1 VSYFLTDQKLAEG
14 ASVELSGDEARHILL
29 ARRMKKGEKFNLQ
42 GKDEKRYLVNIIEIE
57 RNSLKV
63 KVISEIKTPPEQK
76 VKITLFQS
84 FVNEKAL
91 DFIFQKS
98 TELGAHK
105 IILFNSQNTATKLAE
120 ELFKK
125 KHDRWQKILW
135 EAAKQSDRVHPPGL
149 EYLKSVD
156 DVIKSSKEYGQ
167 LFLCDIAGQ
176 SPKNLVNLD
185 QSFSARGGSAS
196 GGKSYGIIVGP
207 EGGFTAEEVE
217 GFKILPNCVPITL
230 GPILL
235 RAETATLA
243 SLSIISNLYK
253 NE

>member
-1 VSYFLTDQKLAEG
+1 M
-14 ASVELSGDEARHILL
+14 SGDEARHILL

-42 GKDEKRYLVNIIEIE
+42 GKDEKRYLVEIIDID
-57 RNSLKV
+57 RYSLKL
-63 KVISEIKTPPEQK
+63 KAFSEIKTPPEPK
-76 VKITLFQS
+76 VKITLFQGY
-84 FVNEKAL
+84 VNEKAL

-105 IILFNSQNTATKLAE
+105 IILFNSQNTATKLTE

-125 KHDRWQKILW
+125 KNDRWQKILW
-135 EAAKQSDRVHPPGL
+135 EAAKQSDRVHPPEL

-176 SPKNLVNLD
+176 SPKNLD
-185 QSFSARGGSAS
+185 QSF
-196 GGKSYGIIVGP
+196 KSCSIAVGP
-207 EGGFTAEEVE
+207 EGGFTVEEVG
-217 GFKILPNCVPITL
+217 GFKKLPNCTPITL

-235 RAETATLA
+235 RAETAALS
-243 SLSIISNLYK
+243 SLSIISNFL
-253 NE
+253 NQ

>member
-105 IILFNSQNTATKLAE
+105 IVLFNSQNTATKLTE
-120 ELFKK
+120 EIFKK

-149 EYLKSVD
+149 EYLKSDD

-176 SPKNLVNLD
+176 SPKNLVNLG
-185 QSFSARGGSAS
+185 QSF
-196 GGKSYGIIVGP
+196 KSCSIVVGP
-207 EGGFTAEEVE
+207 EGGFTTEEVE
-217 GFKILPNCVPITL
+217 IFKNLSNCTPITL

-235 RAETATLA
+235 RAETAALS
-243 SLSIISNLYK
+243 SLSIINNFL
-253 NE
+253 NQ